1 MNLQRAFADL
11 QAVLGGDW
19 QRLAEAD
26 KLSLIMLLALIL
38 VGLWLLVKGGG
49 WLRRWGVQQLRL
61 PQGAGAPWPGGAALR
76 RQAQR
81 LARQGEAREAGH
93 LFEVLGDL
101 ERAATQ
107 YEKAQA
113 YLEAAA
119 VREQAHQWLR
129 AAALCERGGDP
140 VRAAEALIQ
149 AQNFKQAAVL
159 FRKAGRELR
168 AAEALEQ
175 ARDYAAAAA
184 LYERAGSLEKA
195 AVLYERA
202 GSYAA
207 GADALERCLLARY
220 AAGRGDRAGAGTLS
234 PDGMAALQ
242 KCAKL
247 FRLAG
252 QADRAANVLLH
263 WGATGEAAQLF
274 LEAGDPRRALDLYR
288 AGGQIKEAM
297 EVCQLIGAHAEYHA
311 LRAEQ
316 LTRAGNTREAAEAW
330 EQAGE
335 LDRAAEIYR
344 ELRDW
349 ARAGELYARAG
360 IQDVAAEMLEVAGQW
375 AQAAATYAAARQFSE
390 AARCYRQAGLP
401 QEAAAAL
408 ADAGDLYAAGVLMA
422 EAGGPDDAI
431 ALLQMLPP
439 ESPRYQEG
447 GLLLARLLLERGM
460 LQPAL
465 MRLRIIAGQPWME
478 GQMAEV
484 NYLLGR
490 VHEDMG
496 RLEEALSYYEQV
508 LAERMDY
515 QDAGA
520 RAADLR
526 QRAQPP
532 AALAGD
538 GTVGSGPAGIPARY
552 QVEREIGRGGMGIV
566 YEAQDQV
573 LMRSVALKVPA
584 PAIIGSPKA
593 RERFLREARIAAGL
607 RHPNI
612 VTIYDA
618 GQTQAGLYIAMALV
632 EGITLEAYLQ
642 EHGPLAPEE
651 FLALSRQI
659 CAGLAHAHAHG
670 IVHGDVK
677 PANIIVDTMGQVH
690 LTDFGLARAWEGT
703 DAATLEGRGTPSY
716 IAPEQVRGEG
726 LDARTDIYS
735 LGCTL
740 YRMITGA
747 PPFTKGDVI
756 YGHLHEEPPRLRLK
770 RPEAPEALEAAI
782 ARCLAKQPE
791 DRFPAVAHVL
801 NALEAAF
808 PPTPN
813 LQSPAPASPGLPA
826 LSNT

>member
-1 MNLQRAFADL
+1 MNLQRAYTDL

-19 QRLAEAD
+19 QRLSEVD
-26 KLSLIMLLALIL
+26 KLSLAVLLALL
-38 VGLWLLVKGGG
+38 AAGLWIVLHGAG
-49 WLRRWGVQQLRL
+49 WMWRWSAQQLPVL
-61 PQGAGAPWPGGAALR
+61 QGAGATVPGEGAMR

-93 LFEVLGDL
+93 LFEILGDL
-101 ERAATQ
+101 ERAAAQ
-107 YEKAQA
+107 YEKAHA

-119 VREQAHQWLR
+119 VREQARQWTR
-129 AAALCERGGDP
+129 AAGLYERGGDP
-140 VRAAEALIQ
+140 ARAAEAMMQ
-149 AQNFKQAAVL
+149 GQNFQQAAVL
-159 FRKAGRELR
+159 FRKSGREMR

-175 ARDYAAAAA
+175 SRDYAGAAA
-184 LYERAGSLEKA
+184 LYERVGSLEKA
-195 AVLYERA
+195 AGLYERA

-207 GADALERCLLARY
+207 AADALERCLLIRY
-220 AAGRGDRAGAGTLS
+220 AAGRGERSGAGTLPS
-234 PDGMAALQ
+234 DGTGTLH

-247 FRLAG
+247 FRQAG
-252 QADRAANVLLH
+252 QPDRAANVLLH

-274 LEAGDPRRALDLYR
+274 LEAGDPRRALELYR
-288 AGGQIKEAM
+288 ASGKAKEAM
-297 EVCQLIGAHAEYHA
+297 EICQHIGAQTEYHA

-316 LTRAGNTREAAEAW
+316 LIRAGNTREAAEAW

-349 ARAGELYARAG
+349 PRAGELYARAG
-360 IQDVAAEMLEVAGQW
+360 IHDVAAEMHEVAGQW
-375 AQAAATYAAARQFSE
+375 AQAAAAYAAARQFSE
-390 AARCYRQAGLP
+390 AARCYRQAGMP

-408 ADAGDLYAAGVLMA
+408 AEGGDLYAAGSLMA
-422 EAGGPDDAI
+422 EAGEPEDAI
-431 ALLQMLPP
+431 ALLQMVPP
-439 ESPRYQEG
+439 ESPHYQQG

-465 MRLRIIAGQPWME
+465 TRLRIIAGQPWME

-490 VHEDMG
+490 VHEEMG
-496 RLEEALSYYEQV
+496 RREEALSYYEQV
-508 LAERMDY
+508 LAERVDY
-515 QDAGA
+515 QDAGL

-526 QRAQPP
+526 QHAQPP
-532 AALAGD
+532 PAGGAEE
-538 GTVGSGPAGIPARY
+538 GTAGLGPAGIPARY
-552 QVEREIGRGGMGIV
+552 VVERELGRGGMGIV

-573 LMRSVALKVPA
+573 LMRPVALKVPA
-584 PAIIGSPKA
+584 PAIISSPKA
-593 RERFLREARIAAGL
+593 RDRFLREARIAAGL

-618 GQTQAGLYIAMALV
+618 GQTQGGLYIAMALV

-642 EHGPLAPEE
+642 EGGPLGPEE
-651 FLALSRQI
+651 FLGLTRQI
-659 CAGLAHAHAHG
+659 CAGLAHAHVHG

-690 LTDFGLARAWEGT
+690 LTDFGLARAWEGS
-703 DAATLEGRGTPSY
+703 DAVTLEARGTPSY
-716 IAPEQVRGEG
+716 IAPEQVRGEV

-740 YRMITGA
+740 YRMITGT

-756 YGHLHEEPPRLRLK
+756 YGHLHEEPPRLRAHT
-770 RPEAPEALEAAI
+770 PDAPEALEEPI
-782 ARCLAKQPE
+782 ARCLAKRPE
-791 DRFPAVAHVL
+791 DRFPAVTHVL
-801 NALEAAF
+801 DALEAAL
-808 PPTPN
+808 PPN
-813 LQSPAPASPGLPA
+813 LRSPSSVPASPGRP
-826 LSNT
+826 SSH

>member
-1 MNLQRAFADL
+1 MNLQGAFADL

-19 QRLAEAD
+19 QRLSEVD
-26 KLSLIMLLALIL
+26 KVSFGVLVALIL
-38 VGLWLLVKGGG
+38 VGLWVF
-49 WLRRWGVQQLRL
+49 V
-61 PQGAGAPWPGGAALR
+61 QGAGWLWRWSAQRLPAKQGAWAARPGEGALR

-113 YLEAAA
+113 HLEAAA
-119 VREQAHQWLR
+119 VREQARQWLR
-129 AAALCERGGDP
+129 AAALYERGGDP

-149 AQNFKQAAVL
+149 AQNFPQAAAL

-168 AAEALEQ
+168 AAEALDQ
-175 ARDYAAAAA
+175 GRDYAAAAA
-184 LYERAGSLEKA
+184 LYERVGSLEKA

-207 GADALERCLLARY
+207 GAGALERCLLGRH
-220 AAGRGDRAGAGTLS
+220 AAGRGDRADASTLS
-234 PDGMAALQ
+234 REGMAALR
-242 KCAKL
+242 KCAEL

-252 QADRAANVLLH
+252 QPDRAANVLLH
-263 WGATGEAAQLF
+263 WGATGEAAQYF
-274 LEAGDPRRALDLYR
+274 LEAGDARRALDLYR

-297 EVCQLIGAHAEYHA
+297 EICQRIGAHAEYHA

-316 LTRAGNTREAAEAW
+316 LTRAGSMREAAEAW

-349 ARAGELYARAG
+349 VRAGELYARAG

-375 AQAAATYAAARQFSE
+375 AQAAAAYAAARQFSE

-401 QEAAAAL
+401 KEAAAAL
-408 ADAGDLYAAGVLMA
+408 ADGGDIYTAGVLMV
-422 EAGGPDDAI
+422 EAGEPDDAI

-439 ESPRYQEG
+439 ESPHYQEG

-465 MRLRIIAGQPWME
+465 TRLRIIAGQPWME
-478 GQMAEV
+478 GQMAQV

-508 LAERMDY
+508 LAERVDY

-526 QRAQPP
+526 QQVQP
-532 AALAGD
+532 AVAAGD
-538 GTVGSGPAGIPARY
+538 GTVGLGPAGIPARY
-552 QVEREIGRGGMGIV
+552 RVEREIGRGGMGIV

-573 LMRSVALKVPA
+573 LMRPVALKVPA
-584 PAIIGSPKA
+584 PAVISSPKA

-642 EHGPLAPEE
+642 ENGPLAPEE

-677 PANIIVDTMGQVH
+677 PANIIVDTTGQAH
-690 LTDFGLARAWEGT
+690 LTDFGLARAWEGS
-703 DAATLEGRGTPSY
+703 DAATLEARGTPSY
-716 IAPEQVRGEG
+716 IAPEQVRGDG

-756 YGHLHEEPPRLRLK
+756 YGHLHEEPPSLRAK
-770 RPEAPEALEAAI
+770 RPEAPEALETAI
-782 ARCLAKQPE
+782 VRCLAKRPE
-791 DRFPAVAHVL
+791 DRFPAMDHVL

-808 PPTPN
+808 PPNPQP
-813 LQSPAPASPGLPA
+813 QSRTSPRLPVP
-826 LSNT
+826 SIT